1 MAEPYSFLFSSHIF
15 LKKYASIKL
24 DAHQKN
30 IAIKK
35 AITESQINEKLKTG
49 LHVNIKTKSTNI
61 SLAKNLQTDLSI
73 SNQLECE
80 VVELNHG
87 EILCS
92 VKMKIQDTILESII
106 TQNSALKIDIKVGDK
121 IIALIKATDISIE
134 YIR

>member
-1 MAEPYSFLFSSHIF
+1 MNTIQATITSI
-15 LKKYASIKL
+15 KKYQNISAVELNAFSIPINMVAL
-24 DAHQKN
+24 
-30 IAIKK
+30 
-35 AITESQINEKLKTG
+35 ELNEKLKTG